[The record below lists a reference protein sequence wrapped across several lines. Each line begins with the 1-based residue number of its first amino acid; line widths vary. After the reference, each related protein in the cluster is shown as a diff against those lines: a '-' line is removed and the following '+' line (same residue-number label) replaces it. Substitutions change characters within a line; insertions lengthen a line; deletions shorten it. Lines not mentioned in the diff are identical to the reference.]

1 MAFAS
6 PKRLST
12 RMMPIAPPS
21 AARSAFETNVQMP
34 RETRT
39 ILPLTESLGSVPR
52 LVFGSLAD
60 PQRCDSTGL
69 PSVPTI
75 DETSTICWS
84 SVAHAPGSL
93 APPAPWI
100 GIAPSDGGP
109 PTTESAGAKTWEF
122 EVAATEI
129 ASGAVPGEP
138 AVPRP
143 KSSRSLP
150 AAITGTT
157 PASAVLWIVSYIAS
171 FAGSV
176 CGPPP
181 EKLMTFMPSATAA
194 SKALTISG
202 VSASWPSGVGTVNTR

>member
-1 MAFAS
+1 
-6 PKRLST
+6 
-12 RMMPIAPPS
+12 MP
-21 AARSAFETNVQMP
+21 T
-34 RETRT
+34 
-39 ILPLTESLGSVPR
+39 TEV
-52 LVFGSLAD
+52 
-60 PQRCDSTGL
+60 
-69 PSVPTI
+69 
-75 DETSTICWS
+75 TSTICWS
-84 SVAHAPGSL
+84 SVAHAPGSF

-109 PTTESAGAKTWEF
+109 PTTVSAGAKTCVF

-138 AVPRP
+138 AVPSP

-157 PASAVLWIVSYIAS
+157 PASAVLWIASYIAS

-181 EKLMTFMPSATAA
+181 EKLMTFMPSATADSNA
-194 SKALTISG
+194 STISG
-202 VSASWPSGVGTVNTR
+202 VLASWPSGVGTVKTR